1 MRRFV
6 PARQAVWPPCLRAL
20 LSLLALLALLA
31 LLGLA
36 PPAAAADPEVHVLG
50 VADRAPGERRP
61 LLVYLHGLGGSGAE
75 SLANPA
81 LRALA
86 ERGRMVLVAPDG
98 NVDREGRRFWN
109 AGGACCNL
117 DGKAVN
123 DVARL
128 EALIAHWLERPEI
141 DPARVYIIGFSNGGF
156 MAHRLACFMDDRL
169 AAVVSIGGA
178 GRARDE
184 ACAPATPIAVAEVH
198 GDADPI
204 VRYQGGRVLNDRA
217 LDPHPS
223 APETFRDWATRLGC
237 VGAPRMTTADLDP
250 RLPGAETTIAAYAGC
265 PLGATELWTVHGGG
279 HQIATPALLAR
290 VGEWLAVHPKA
301 QPKKKAGKKKRP
313 ERGGVKLPN

>member
-1 MRRFV
+1 MSRVV
-6 PARQAVWPPCLRAL
+6 PTALAAWLVTAL
-20 LSLLALLALLA
+20 LTV
-31 LLGLA
+31 A
-36 PPAAAADPEVHVLG
+36 PAAAAADPEVHVLG

-75 SLANPA
+75 AIANPA

-141 DPARVYIIGFSNGGF
+141 DPTRVYVVGFSNGGF

-184 ACAPATPIAVAEVH
+184 ACAPATPIAVVEAH
-198 GDADPI
+198 GEADPV
-204 VRYQGGRVLNDRA
+204 VRYQGGRVLGERA

-223 APETFRDWATRLGC
+223 APETFHDWATRLGC
-237 VGAPRMTTADLDP
+237 AGAPQVTHADLDA
-250 RLPGAETTIAAYAGC
+250 RLPGAETTIERYADC
-265 PLGATELWTVHGGG
+265 PLGAAELWTVHGGG
-279 HQIATPALLAR
+279 HQIATPGLMAR
-290 VGEWLAVHPKA
+290 VGEWLVAHPKA
-301 QPKKKAGKKKRP
+301 QPKKKAARKKRP
-313 ERGGVKLPN
+313 ERGGTKLPN